1 MKVFGREPAV
11 VLALISA
18 VLQVLAVF
26 GWNLTPEHQGA
37 VTAVIAATFG
47 VFTAFFVAQDKILPA
62 LLGLAQAGFSLLMAF
77 GLDVGTNTQL
87 AVTTLVTAAVA
98 CFVRTQVVAPV
109 PPNAT

>member
-1 MKVFGREPAV
+1 VKVFGREPAV

-18 VLQVLAVF
+18 ALQVLAVF
-26 GWNLTPEHQGA
+26 GLHLSPELQGA
-37 VTAVIAATFG
+37 VVAVIAAVFG
-47 VFTAFFVAQDKILPA
+47 AATAFQVAQDKILPA

>member
-18 VLQVLAVF
+18 VLQVLATF
-26 GWNLTPEHQGA
+26 GLHLSPELQGA
-37 VTAVIAATFG
+37 VVAVIAAVFG
-47 VFTAFFVAQDKILPA
+47 VWTAVQVAQDKILPA

-77 GLDVGTNTQL
+77 GFDVGTNAQL
-87 AVTTLVTAAVA
+87 AASTLITAAVA
-98 CFVRTQVVAPV
+98 AFVRNQVVAPV